1 MYPDEVRP
9 VLLMDSLGG
18 SRPGRDL
25 KVCHG
30 QVDVVS
36 FWAKIGE
43 ADARKARAT
52 SRRRI
57 ATRW

>member
-1 MYPDEVRP
+1 
-9 VLLMDSLGG
+9 MDSLGG